1 MLGIAVVVVADGQ
14 GRCLARLK
22 AEINVEDTEK
32 TSEEQACT
40 DEQDAGQRDFTDD
53 EKRAESMK
61 VLAFGGAAAGTGKA
75 SAQIC
80 GGDEK
85 AGREAE
91 EGCSDGGDERGP
103 KKRGA
108 VNFHGAEK
116 GKGERGLPGDEADD
130 AVSENETEQRSGSGK
145 NNAFREELADD
156 A

>member
-1 MLGIAVVVVADGQ
+1 ME
-14 GRCLARLK
+14 K
-22 AEINVEDTEK
+22 AAK
-32 TSEEQACT
+32 EQACAN
-40 DEQDAGQRDFTDD
+40 EEHASERDFTDD
-53 EKRAESMK
+53 EQRTKAVK
-61 VLAFGGAAAGTGKA
+61 VLAFGRAAAGTGQA